1 MYNIISIKSMEN
13 PWERKRPEIEE
24 KQRKQNPFNARKG
37 RVVIWG
43 VEKRVGPIRIA
54 VVY

>member
-1 MYNIISIKSMEN
+1 MFDRISIKSMEN
-13 PWERKRPEIEE
+13 PWKRKRPEIGE
-24 KQRKQNPFNARKG
+24 KQRKQNTFNARKG

-54 VVY
+54 VMC